1 MSEEI
6 LILEPHVEIPSRYES
21 YKMFNRIA
29 ARYDFLNHFLSAG
42 QDYRW
47 RKKAVKLLKNTPNQ
61 KILDLACG
69 TGDVALTALA
79 HNPNVDFCI
88 GIDPAID
95 MLAIGEEKYQKRE
108 LNSRLELIQ
117 GDGAEIPIASNSL
130 DAVVIAFGIRNVENF
145 EKCLFEM
152 YRVLKPGGRVII
164 LEFSLP
170 ENFMIKTLYLFY
182 FRYILPHLGGIISG
196 DKSAY
201 KYLNR
206 TVETFSYGE
215 AFCKKLEEAD
225 FIHIH
230 TSKLSFGIST
240 IYVGDKN

>member
-6 LILEPHVEIPSRYES
+6 LTLEPKIPSRYES

-29 ARYDFLNHFLSAG
+29 VRYDFLNHFLSAG

-47 RKKAVKLLKNTPNQ
+47 RKKAVKLLKNVPNQ

-69 TGDVALTALA
+69 TGDIALTALK

-95 MLAIGEEKYQKRE
+95 MLAIGEEKNRE
-108 LNSRLELIQ
+108 RNLEGRFELIQ
-117 GDGAEIPIASNSL
+117 GDGAKIPIASNSL
-130 DAVVIAFGIRNVENF
+130 DAVLMAFGIRNVENF
-145 EKCLFEM
+145 EKCLLEM

-170 ENFMIKTLYLFY
+170 ENFMIKILYLFY
-182 FRYILPHLGGIISG
+182 FRYILPHLGGFISG

-215 AFCKKLEEAD
+215 AFCEKLEEVD
-225 FIHIH
+225 FTHIH
-230 TSKLSFGIST
+230 MSKLSFGIST
-240 IYVGDKN
+240 IYVGDK